1 MNFYSPIPKIEDSN
15 ISSSSGPEEAKVDN
29 GAKKIQKVETEI
41 PLKTLNPRKET
52 KKAEQKVPS
61 NVKPPLDP
69 NVVSEGKPKDSLVQE
84 SKSKKDKKI
93 VHKEL
98 PPLVQKTEGNSPVK
112 KKDQP
117 VPKNKQIDKD
127 LKQDFF
133 EISREGKLEFD
144 ETYQTSHLSQ
154 VNNEVIP
161 NEQIYTQNLK
171 QKQKTRMREPP
182 LQYNK
187 SWLVDVGNVRKI
199 FFNVL
204 NDSNLS

>member
-1 MNFYSPIPKIEDSN
+1 MNFYSPIPKIEDSS
-15 ISSSSGPEEAKVDN
+15 ISSNSSPEEAKVDN

-93 VHKEL
+93 VHKEK
-98 PPLVQKTEGNSPVK
+98 PQLVQRTEGNSPVK

-117 VPKNKQIDKD
+117 VSKNEQIDKD
-127 LKQDFF
+127 FKQDFF
-133 EISREGKLEFD
+133 EISREVRLEFD
-144 ETYQTSHLSQ
+144 ETYQTSHRSQ
-154 VNNEVIP
+154 ANNEAIP

-171 QKQKTRMREPP
+171 QKQKTIMREPP
-182 LQYNK
+182 LQNNK
-187 SWLVDVGNVRKI
+187 NWLVEVGNVRKI

>member
-187 SWLVDVGNVRKI
+187 S
-199 FFNVL
+199 
-204 NDSNLS
+204 